1 METFTKL
8 LEAIATLAWPGIVI
22 AIIVIFRPAVAA
34 IIESARSR
42 KFTLKVGGQELTM
55 DEASEQQRSLIAD
68 LQTQL
73 VEVRKRLETVVPEA
87 LPAVN
92 AAPALPAPPAARM
105 LWVDDFPKN
114 NSYFVEQL
122 TNLGIKVDLAL
133 TTSEGLS
140 LFGRRKYSCVISDM
154 GRHEDDAENSDA
166 GLDLLKAIR
175 ERDAQI
181 PFLIFCS
188 SRGVREHG
196 AEARRLGVTGITSSP
211 TELSG
216 FLNLDALKA
225 KA

>member
-1 METFTKL
+1 MESFIKL
-8 LEAIATLAWPGIVI
+8 LQAIATLAWPGIVI
-22 AIIVIFRPAVAA
+22 VIIVIFRPAVAS
-34 IIESARSR
+34 IIKSAQSR
-42 KFTLKVGGQELTM
+42 KFTLKIGGQELTM

-87 LPAVN
+87 LPVANV
-92 AAPALPAPPAARM
+92 APALPAPPPASV

-140 LFGRRKYSCVISDM
+140 LFGRRKYSYVISDM
-154 GRHEDDAENSDA
+154 GRQEDDAENSDA

-181 PFLIFCS
+181 PFIIFCS

-196 AEARRLGVTGITSSP
+196 AEARKLGVTGITSSP

-216 FLNLDALKA
+216 LLNLDALKA